1 MVARALRHFCC
12 RRTASRISFTG
23 FAIAVTFG
31 ASACAG
37 DFGRP
42 RYPWAE
48 SLRGAVAAPP
58 EYTAGIRPS
67 PFPLTEEEK
76 QLRKFADRL
85 LVPATD
91 QELGF
96 AYAPGADYT
105 SYAAFLLDTPFRSAT
120 ARYSRLIDDIRNDI
134 QRIDPFFMLARQ
146 VADLDQK
153 RERSIPHVSI
163 ITGGEVASAR
173 LRVQENIAVMMTV
186 HAALEERIR
195 SYRFALERLVI
206 ALPSPMAAEVE
217 RILGELARRVTDIR
231 VIASPIALVQPTAP
245 RATPISK

>member
-1 MVARALRHFCC
+1 MGARAVRHSCYLRL
-12 RRTASRISFTG
+12 ASRTSLFGLT
-23 FAIAVTFG
+23 IALTFG

-42 RYPWAE
+42 KYPWAE
-48 SLRGAVAAPP
+48 SLREKLVAPP
-58 EYTAGIRPS
+58 EYTAGIPS

-96 AYAPGADYT
+96 AYTPGADYT

-120 ARYSRLIDDIRNDI
+120 ARYSRLIDDIRNDL
-134 QRIDPFFMLARQ
+134 QRIDPFFMLARR
-146 VADLDQK
+146 VAELDQK
-153 RERSIPHVSI
+153 REGSIPHVSI
-163 ITGGEVASAR
+163 ISGGEVTAAR
-173 LRVQENIAVMMTV
+173 VRVQENIAVMMTV
-186 HAALEERIR
+186 HAALQERVR
-195 SYRFALERLVI
+195 SYRFALDRLVI

-217 RILGELARRVTDIR
+217 RILVELNRRVADIQ
-231 VIASPIALVQPTAP
+231 VIASPVALVHPGP
-245 RATPISK
+245 HPVPISK